1 MATQVAPQQIIEP
14 FQPTVKWKIETFHT
28 NSEVNSV
35 ESGEWSKAGDSF
47 TVGRKIFS
55 TLGLGDSSS
64 LGISRNHAQICYEPH
79 GAKPIINVT
88 DLSQGGLMLNKEL
101 VVKGQKYPLS
111 NGDKI
116 SVLYHRATLQPEAGI
131 IFYYT
136 IEESEEEFPPNR
148 KRSLDTTS
156 TKPKEKKKRERKC
169 LN

>member
-14 FQPTVKWKIETFHT
+14 FQPTVKWKIETFHP

-47 TVGRKIFS
+47 TVGRKNFS
-55 TLGLGDSSS
+55 TWGMGDGY

-79 GAKPIINVT
+79 GTKPIINVT
-88 DLSQGGLMLNKEL
+88 DLSQGGLMLNKEV

-116 SVLYHRATLQPEAGI
+116 SVLYQKVSLQPEAGI

-156 TKPKEKKKRERKC
+156 TKPKEKKRERKC